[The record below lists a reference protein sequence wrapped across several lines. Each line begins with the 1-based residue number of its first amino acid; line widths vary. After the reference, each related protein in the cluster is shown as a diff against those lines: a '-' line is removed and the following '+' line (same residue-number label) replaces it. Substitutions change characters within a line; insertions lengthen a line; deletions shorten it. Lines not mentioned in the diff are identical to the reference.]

1 MWRVERLRNAE
12 AVWTYG
18 FDGGMY
24 AAVIKTYREGNVIL
38 YEQMVETVGK
48 RIVIVHVT
56 EQDIVA

>member
-1 MWRVERLRNAE
+1 MWRVERLINAE
-12 AVWTYG
+12 AVWTYV
-18 FDGGMY
+18 FDGCMY